1 MSSKSNPSSQ
11 QQIDLT
17 SLSVDNLSAV
27 KKQLDDELEHLTNS
41 FSKLRQAQNRF
52 RECIKS
58 VKNGVNESCAGK
70 TLLVPLTASLYVPGK
85 LSDMEHVLV
94 DVGTGYYV
102 EKSTVD
108 AIKFYEAKVDTL
120 GQNLLDLEKIVAQ
133 KGQNVKI
140 VEEVLRT
147 KVLAGSN
154 NAMSTVG
161 SAGSPDF

>member
-1 MSSKSNPSSQ
+1 VLRMGSMSPALVCICFYFQ
-11 QQIDLT
+11 LR
-17 SLSVDNLSAV
+17 
-27 KKQLDDELEHLTNS
+27 KKEEKRRANG
-41 FSKLRQAQNRF
+41 
-52 RECIKS
+52 IK
-58 VKNGVNESCAGK
+58 GK